1 MLPQERYRKLMEYL
15 QENGIIKMDTLM
27 DMFDIS
33 IETARRDLNHLE
45 KEGLIKKIYGGATLV
60 EKVTRE
66 PANAERLASN
76 INEKEA
82 IGRKCAEFIEDG
94 DSIMLEVGTTVLQI
108 AKAVKEKKNLTVITN
123 SLPVVQEL
131 IDTDFQLYIIGGRI
145 RHDEGAISGA
155 VSMFEMSSFHI
166 NKAFIGAGGIT
177 LKNGISDFDIEESLV
192 RRKIIEQSGEVF
204 LAADS
209 SKFGRDVLARIA
221 PLDSVDLIITDDKIK
236 PSLLSEFEEAG
247 VNVVLA

>member
-1 MLPQERYRKLMEYL
+1 MLPQERYRTLMEYL
-15 QENGIIKMDTLM
+15 QENGIIKMETLM

-247 VNVVLA
+247 MNVVLA

>member
-60 EKVTRE
+60 EKVARE

>member
-247 VNVVLA
+247 MNVVLA

>member
-45 KEGLIKKIYGGATLV
+45 KEGLIKKIYGGATIV

-247 VNVVLA
+247 MNVVLA